1 MNESN
6 DEKNQNK
13 KRKRT
18 ISNGSSHSTSKASDE
33 TKRTKLKDSSNK
45 SFEKKS
51 PGKPKKTNSTK
62 NKSIK
67 KSKDTLRKKN
77 TLNAVLEASLVWET
91 IEQIFFWQLLM
102 AHDDIDVDCMLPLLD
117 KLDSNNHDEAI
128 FNVFQMLKSSEPTY
142 DLVKFICR
150 RRIDENMERA
160 LFIHWTR
167 RATSGEIKMSQIFSK
182 LLNKSALSQTTQ
194 QSTTLKK
201 IKYIESFTN
210 NKKLTAEQQLE
221 IASQQRSARA
231 GCNKQNS
238 ISSNLMDK
246 DQIPTLDQVLF
257 YLNKLRTNNYCI
269 NFILKENLLENL
281 QKVYRKYCDDEL
293 KKKYADL
300 FTLSDEFEV
309 ESDDN
314 EENDN
319 YESDPEE
326 AENSYSNKKK
336 TSKSLKN
343 NKTGQTLK
351 GNTNK
356 HNIKQSSSGGN
367 KRSIRVTNSKLPNKK
382 IKLRSQNSSEEREL
396 AVGDENNTNNSQTD
410 ESDENDENSDSNSS
424 AENKVFTK
432 KKK

>member
-1 MNESN
+1 
-6 DEKNQNK
+6 
-13 KRKRT
+13 
-18 ISNGSSHSTSKASDE
+18 
-33 TKRTKLKDSSNK
+33 
-45 SFEKKS
+45 
-51 PGKPKKTNSTK
+51 
-62 NKSIK
+62 
-67 KSKDTLRKKN
+67 
-77 TLNAVLEASLVWET
+77 
-91 IEQIFFWQLLM
+91 M
-102 AHDDIDVDCMLPLLD
+102 AHDDIDVNCMLPLLD

-128 FNVFQMLKSSEPTY
+128 FNVFQMIKSSEPTY

-150 RRIDENMERA
+150 RRVDENMERA

-167 RATSGEIKMSQIFSK
+167 RVTSGETKMSQIFSK
-182 LLNKSALSQTTQ
+182 LLCKSASSQSTQ

-231 GCNKQNS
+231 GSNKQNS
-238 ISSNLMDK
+238 TASNLMDK
-246 DQIPTLDQVLF
+246 DQMPTLDQVLF

-269 NFILKENLLENL
+269 NFILKENLLESL

-314 EENDN
+314 DDNDN

-326 AENSYSNKKK
+326 AENSYNNKQK
-336 TSKSLKN
+336 TLKSLKN

-351 GNTNK
+351 VNTNK
-356 HNIKQSSSGGN
+356 HNIKQSSSGGS
-367 KRSIRVTNSKLPNKK
+367 KRAIRVTNSKLPNKK
-382 IKLRSQNSSEEREL
+382 IKLRSQNSSDSEREV
-396 AVGDENNTNNSQTD
+396 AAGDGNNTNDSQTD
-410 ESDENDENSDSNSS
+410 ESDENDDDSDSNSS
-424 AENKVFTK
+424 ADTKVSSRK
-432 KKK
+432 KK